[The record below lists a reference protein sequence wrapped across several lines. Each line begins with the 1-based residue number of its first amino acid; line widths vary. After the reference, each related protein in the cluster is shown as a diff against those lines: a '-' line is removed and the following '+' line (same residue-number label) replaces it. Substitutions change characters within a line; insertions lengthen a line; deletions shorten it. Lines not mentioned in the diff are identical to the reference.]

1 MYSTSPSYREAAGGL
16 RKGSVCSAHDDLAG
30 VQGPDGS
37 LVPADMLG
45 PGVVENLDEYGR
57 VCVHWVKADF
67 DVCLDPSDVRPL
79 GPDAHLISV
88 QRRDKRMAVLGGPPI
103 QARFRGRLASAR
115 RQPLNARRS
124 IGAPCGGAGDA
135 ARAASTCD
143 TDRRQYERSRQRC

>member
-88 QRRDKRMAVLGGPPI
+88 QRRDKRMAVLGGP
-103 QARFRGRLASAR
+103 RHVVTSRLGLQYNWNVDVLPRNVIRAI
-115 RQPLNARRS
+115 RS
-124 IGAPCGGAGDA
+124 DGEA
-135 ARAASTCD
+135 
-143 TDRRQYERSRQRC
+143 